1 MAGLQSTRRQ
11 GLPTPEEAR
20 QIVEA
25 NNRDYLLRN
34 TETGDMM
41 PMRLAT
47 KDMREYFGQPAQP
60 VQPVQAARPAPEP
73 PKARPK
79 HYTSDDYKQT
89 YIKELRQAGYSD
101 RAIAAMMGVAHGE
114 TGGFPL
120 SGMAEHGRYTSPKRI
135 AKLFGRKK
143 PSVIKQARE
152 IAGMAE
158 PDQYNALYGDR
169 PDLGNA
175 QPGDG
180 YKYRGRGMVH
190 LTGRQAYENVD
201 DYYRTGGTIANNP
214 DLVSQDPVWAARS
227 AIAFYNQPGKL
238 GNRRDF
244 GLKDVLPVVGG
255 ARKSWPIKRKAANQY
270 MAQLPSMMA
279 SNP

>member
-1 MAGLQSTRRQ
+1 MAGLQNTRRQ
-11 GLPTPEEAR
+11 TLPTPEEAR
-20 QIVEA
+20 QIVDA

-47 KDMREYFGQPAQP
+47 KDMREYFGRPATAQSAQP
-60 VQPVQAARPAPEP
+60 TPMAQARS
-73 PKARPK
+73 
-79 HYTSDDYKQT
+79 YTPDDYKST
-89 YIKELRQAGYSD
+89 YIKELRQAGYSN

-120 SGMAEHGRYTSPKRI
+120 TGMAEHGRYTNPDRI
-135 AKLFGRKK
+135 AKLFGSKK
-143 PSVIKQARE
+143 PAVIKQARE

-158 PDQYNALYGDR
+158 PDQYNALYDDR
-169 PDLGNA
+169 ADLGNT

-201 DYYRTGGTIANNP
+201 SYYKTGGTIANNP
-214 DLVSQDPVWAARS
+214 DLVAQDPVWAARS

>member
-1 MAGLQSTRRQ
+1 MAGLQNTRRQ

-20 QIVEA
+20 QIVDA

-47 KDMREYFGQPAQP
+47 KDMREYFGRPATAQSAQP
-60 VQPVQAARPAPEP
+60 TPMAQARS
-73 PKARPK
+73 
-79 HYTSDDYKQT
+79 YTPDDYKST

-120 SGMAEHGRYTSPKRI
+120 TGMAEHGRYTNPDRI
-135 AKLFGRKK
+135 AKLFGGKK

-158 PDQYNALYGDR
+158 PDQYNALYDDR
-169 PDLGNA
+169 ADLGNT

-201 DYYRTGGTIANNP
+201 NYYKTGGTIANNP
-214 DLVSQDPVWAARS
+214 DLVAQDPVWAARS
-227 AIAFYNQPGKL
+227 AIAFYNQPEKL

>member
-1 MAGLQSTRRQ
+1 MAGLQNTRRQ

-47 KDMREYFGQPAQP
+47 KDMREYFGRPTQPAQAAA
-60 VQPVQAARPAPEP
+60 QPTQAAPMAQ
-73 PKARPK
+73 ARN
-79 HYTSDDYKQT
+79 YTSDDYKQT

-120 SGMAEHGRYTSPKRI
+120 SGMAEHGRYTNPKRI
-135 AKLFGRKK
+135 AKLFGGKK
-143 PSVIKQARE
+143 PSVIKQAKS
-152 IAGMAE
+152 IAGMDE
-158 PDQYNALYGDR
+158 EGQYNALYGDR
-169 PDLGNA
+169 PDLGNT

-244 GLKDVLPVVGG
+244 GLRDVLPVVGG
-255 ARKSWPIKRKAANQY
+255 ARKSWPTKRKAANQY

>member
-1 MAGLQSTRRQ
+1 MAGLQNTRRQ

-20 QIVEA
+20 QIVDA

-47 KDMREYFGQPAQP
+47 KDMREYFGRPAEPAQHA
-60 VQPVQAARPAPEP
+60 QPTPMAQARS
-73 PKARPK
+73 
-79 HYTSDDYKQT
+79 YTPDDYKST

-120 SGMAEHGRYTSPKRI
+120 TGMAEHGRYTNPDRI
-135 AKLFGRKK
+135 AKLFGSKK
-143 PSVIKQARE
+143 PAVIKQARE

-158 PDQYNALYGDR
+158 PDQYNALYDDR
-169 PDLGNA
+169 ADLGNT

-201 DYYRTGGTIANNP
+201 NYYKTGGTIANNP
-214 DLVSQDPVWAARS
+214 DLVAQDPVWAARS

>member
-1 MAGLQSTRRQ
+1 MAGLQNTRRQ
-11 GLPTPEEAR
+11 TLPTPEEAR

-47 KDMREYFGQPAQP
+47 KDMREYFGRPAQP
-60 VQPVQAARPAPEP
+60 EQAVQPTPMAQA
-73 PKARPK
+73 KS
-79 HYTSDDYKQT
+79 YTPDDYKQT

-101 RAIAAMMGVAHGE
+101 RAIAAMLGVAHGE

-120 SGMAEHGRYTSPKRI
+120 KGMAEHGRYTNPGRI
-135 AKLFGRKK
+135 AKLFGGKK

-158 PDQYNALYGDR
+158 PDQYNALYDDR
-169 PDLGNA
+169 ADLGNT

-201 DYYRTGGTIANNP
+201 NYYKTGGTITNNP
-214 DLVSQDPVWAARS
+214 DLVAQDPVWAARS

>member
-1 MAGLQSTRRQ
+1 MAGLQNTRRQ
-11 GLPTPEEAR
+11 TLPTPEEAR
-20 QIVEA
+20 QIVDA

-47 KDMREYFGQPAQP
+47 KDMREYFGAKPAQAASAP
-60 VQPVQAARPAPEP
+60 MAQARS
-73 PKARPK
+73 
-79 HYTSDDYKQT
+79 YTPDDYKST

-120 SGMAEHGRYTSPKRI
+120 TGMAEHGRYTNPGRI
-135 AKLFGRKK
+135 AKLFGGKK

-158 PDQYNALYGDR
+158 PDQYNALYDDR
-169 PDLGNA
+169 ADLGNT

-201 DYYRTGGTIANNP
+201 NYYKTGGTIANNP
-214 DLVSQDPVWAARS
+214 DLVAQDPVWAARS
-227 AIAFYNQPGKL
+227 AIAFYNQPEKL

>member
-20 QIVEA
+20 QIVDA

-47 KDMREYFGQPAQP
+47 KDMREYFGRPTESSQPAQP
-60 VQPVQAARPAPEP
+60 TPMAQARS
-73 PKARPK
+73 
-79 HYTSDDYKQT
+79 YTPDDYKQT

-101 RAIAAMMGVAHGE
+101 RAIASMMGVAHGE

-120 SGMAEHGRYTSPKRI
+120 SGMAEHGRYTNPARI
-135 AKLFGRKK
+135 AKLFGSKK
-143 PSVIKQARE
+143 PAVIKQAKE

-158 PDQYNALYGDR
+158 PDQYNALYDDR
-169 PDLGNA
+169 ADLGNT

-201 DYYRTGGTIANNP
+201 NYYKTGGTIANNP
-214 DLVSQDPVWAARS
+214 DLVAQDPVWAARS

-255 ARKSWPIKRKAANQY
+255 ARKSWPTKRKAANQY

>member
-1 MAGLQSTRRQ
+1 MAGLQNTRRQ

-20 QIVEA
+20 QIVDA

-47 KDMREYFGQPAQP
+47 KDMREYFGRPAAEPAQSA
-60 VQPVQAARPAPEP
+60 QPTPMAQARS
-73 PKARPK
+73 
-79 HYTSDDYKQT
+79 YTPDDYKIT

-120 SGMAEHGRYTSPKRI
+120 TGMTEHGRYTNPGRI
-135 AKLFGRKK
+135 AKLFGSKK
-143 PSVIKQARE
+143 PAVIKQAKE

-158 PDQYNALYGDR
+158 PDQYNALYDDR
-169 PDLGNA
+169 PDLGNT

-201 DYYRTGGTIANNP
+201 NYYKTGGTIANNP
-214 DLVSQDPVWAARS
+214 DLVAQDPVWAARS

>member
-1 MAGLQSTRRQ
+1 MAGLQNTRRQ

-20 QIVEA
+20 QIVDA

-47 KDMREYFGQPAQP
+47 KDMREYFGRPAEPAQSA
-60 VQPVQAARPAPEP
+60 QPTPMAQARS
-73 PKARPK
+73 
-79 HYTSDDYKQT
+79 YTPDDYKST

-120 SGMAEHGRYTSPKRI
+120 TGMAEHGRYTNPDRI
-135 AKLFGRKK
+135 AKLFGSKK
-143 PSVIKQARE
+143 PAVIKQARE

-158 PDQYNALYGDR
+158 PDQYNALYDDR
-169 PDLGNA
+169 ADLGNT

-201 DYYRTGGTIANNP
+201 NYYKTGGTIANNP
-214 DLVSQDPVWAARS
+214 DLVAQDPVWAARS